1 MKRSYEHCRGGWQG
15 ESSDEGSERKLTM
28 QNHDDPRLAP
38 KPVDPTAA
46 STGAEA
52 AHRDEVSTATAEALS
67 IAYEQAHEHA
77 PEHVCS
83 PTGSS
88 PPKSN

>member
-52 AHRDEVSTATAEALS
+52 AKRDEE
-67 IAYEQAHEHA
+67 
-77 PEHVCS
+77 
-83 PTGSS
+83 
-88 PPKSN
+88 KSNTKQRKSRKAKQQLANGSNEQVL